1 MLSDAFN
8 LLSLLRNWSPPKCI
22 RQAVLKL
29 LQVKPGFIK
38 TSRLQAPHRS
48 TLSEGVLQWCSTLH
62 PNRFSTPHVCHRVGS
77 KVYVWC
83 GKLYLVNMNAPLW
96 RSWSRLHAYLKSSQ
110 FGWSHQQQCHEHRTV
125 CKSCLIDDRCQMLS
139 LTVRSVR
146 LGASQ
151 LSWTDASLSGTSWRP
166 WCSCCRYTLYN
177 TCPDNISRVPTYL
190 HDCAAWSGRWCYC
203 CCFRMWF
210 QPRCR
215 WSVWSNQMS
224 SGIRRWHTSAS
235 GRRRTAWASRW
246 VSQLLLARV
255 LQVSFILTYAFT
267 ELHLMYWEG
276 PEMILELQKLLWIW
290 NICPLLEKDFLLTWW
305 SMRSL

>member
-1 MLSDAFN
+1 MYVIVWDQKLTSDVGSYIWWTWMHHSDAPEADFM
-8 LLSLLRNWSPPKCI
+8 LILS
-22 RQAVLKL
+22 
-29 LQVKPGFIK
+29 QVSLDGHTKNSATNTELYVK
-38 TSRLQAPHRS
+38 V
-48 TLSEGVLQWCSTLH
+48 GVHS
-62 PNRFSTPHVCHRVGS
+62 
-77 KVYVWC
+77 
-83 GKLYLVNMNAPLW
+83 
-96 RSWSRLHAYLKSSQ
+96 
-110 FGWSHQQQCHEHRTV
+110 
-125 CKSCLIDDRCQMLS
+125 LIDDWCQMLS